1 MGELYRNCDLDT
13 VVNFLAKQVSY
24 SCLEEEHKKPFDW
37 PSSFQN
43 VSKLTESNPK
53 AMREEL
59 MQQCATILA
68 CYRLFVCFNRTLS
81 SCQFFCTGKTA
92 QAQAALDSWS
102 CLSAWS
108 CCLCTPTVS
117 WRATPSLA
125 AGWSSIKACYG
136 FSPFFSSWVDI
147 SYLAV
152 TSAVTTAR
160 STCQQSRAWTWPAA
174 LSTSIPGRSQIMWT
188 STSIFLFQA
197 YSPPHSK
204 SRRNWHPWADQVTS
218 RGCYCIYTITIL
230 QMHHGE
236 SQRRGRLLAR
246 KWDPCAP
253 FCRACCWSP
262 VDTGTVTV
270 LFDYNVWPT
279 NFYSDWLS

>member
-1 MGELYRNCDLDT
+1 MSILLHRKNC
-13 VVNFLAKQVSY
+13 AS
-24 SCLEEEHKKPFDW
+24 
-37 PSSFQN
+37 PSSAGQLILPECM
-43 VSKLTESNPK
+43 KLLPLYTNC
-53 AMREEL
+53 L
-59 MQQCATILA
+59 MK
-68 CYRLFVCFNRTLS
+68 S
-81 SCQFFCTGKTA
+81 
-92 QAQAALDSWS
+92 D
-102 CLSAWS
+102 
-108 CCLCTPTVS
+108 
-117 WRATPSLA
+117 
-125 AGWSSIKACYG
+125 
-136 FSPFFSSWVDI
+136 
-147 SYLAV
+147 
-152 TSAVTTAR
+152 
-160 STCQQSRAWTWPAA
+160 A
-174 LSTSIPGRSQIMWT
+174 LSGGRLVYGLSLQWLFFLFTLLELTSLIFQWPRLWRPCVPHVNSLEHGRGQQPCLLLSQVDLRFCEKF
-188 STSIFLFQA
+188 TSIFLFQA

-236 SQRRGRLLAR
+236 SQRRGRLPAR

>member
-1 MGELYRNCDLDT
+1 M
-13 VVNFLAKQVSY
+13 
-24 SCLEEEHKKPFDW
+24 
-37 PSSFQN
+37 FQ
-43 VSKLTESNPK
+43 SW
-53 AMREEL
+53 
-59 MQQCATILA
+59 Q
-68 CYRLFVCFNRTLS
+68 NRTRRLWEKNWCNSALPYSPAIGCLFASTEHCHHVNSSAQEKLRKPKQRWTVDPAWVHEVVAFVHQLS
-81 SCQFFCTGKTA
+81 HEERRP
-92 QAQAALDSWS
+92 L
-102 CLSAWS
+102 
-108 CCLCTPTVS
+108 
-117 WRATPSLA
+117 WRQVGLRSKPVMAFL
-125 AGWSSIKACYG
+125 
-136 FSPFFSSWVDI
+136 PFFLLELTSLTFQWPRLWRPRVPHVNSLEHGRGQQPCLLLSQVD
-147 SYLAV
+147 L
-152 TSAVTTAR
+152 R
-160 STCQQSRAWTWPAA
+160 FCEKF
-174 LSTSIPGRSQIMWT
+174 
-188 STSIFLFQA
+188 TSIFLFQA

>member
-24 SCLEEEHKKPFDW
+24 CCLEEEYKRPYDW

-68 CYRLFVCFNRTLS
+68 CYRLLVCFNRTMS
-81 SCQFFCTGKTA
+81 SCQFFSTGKTA

-125 AGWSSIKACYG
+125 AGWSTIIACKMAFLPLFTLSWHLLP
-136 FSPFFSSWVDI
+136 FSDLGCDDRAFHMSTVSSMDVA
-147 SYLAV
+147 SSLVY
-152 TSAVTTAR
+152 
-160 STCQQSRAWTWPAA
+160 
-174 LSTSIPGRSQIMWT
+174 
-188 STSIFLFQA
+188 
-197 YSPPHSK
+197 
-204 SRRNWHPWADQVTS
+204 
-218 RGCYCIYTITIL
+218 
-230 QMHHGE
+230 
-236 SQRRGRLLAR
+236 
-246 KWDPCAP
+246 
-253 FCRACCWSP
+253 
-262 VDTGTVTV
+262 
-270 LFDYNVWPT
+270 
-279 NFYSDWLS
+279 FYPR